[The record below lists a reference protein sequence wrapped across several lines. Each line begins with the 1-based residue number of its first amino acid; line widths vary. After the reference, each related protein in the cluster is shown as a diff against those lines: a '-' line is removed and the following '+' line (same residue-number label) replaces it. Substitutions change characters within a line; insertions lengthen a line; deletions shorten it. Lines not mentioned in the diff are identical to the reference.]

1 MKMLCENVVNI
12 AFLVIFLFNIQQTKI
27 LKRLNCI
34 FNVLKFLFR
43 VVTIFF
49 FFFLGWSMTHIN
61 LKLNFLKIYLKIIIQ
76 IRVVT

>member
-43 VVTIFF
+43 VVTFF
-49 FFFLGWSMTHIN
+49 FIYFLFF
-61 LKLNFLKIYLKIIIQ
+61 
-76 IRVVT
+76 